1 MLKNGLLQLCRAVND
16 HLLFTLSMY
25 YETTLCVGGRER
37 KREERARIM
46 TVKRRKRS
54 RRHRERGVRRG
65 QERGRKI
72 RRTGGKRGEVERE
85 ERKDIK

>member
-1 MLKNGLLQLCRAVND
+1 
-16 HLLFTLSMY
+16 
-25 YETTLCVGGRER
+25 
-37 KREERARIM
+37 M

-72 RRTGGKRGEVERE
+72 RRTGGKSGEVERE
-85 ERKDIK
+85 ETLSNAQWRLNLSTDLYKDFFSILQVTS